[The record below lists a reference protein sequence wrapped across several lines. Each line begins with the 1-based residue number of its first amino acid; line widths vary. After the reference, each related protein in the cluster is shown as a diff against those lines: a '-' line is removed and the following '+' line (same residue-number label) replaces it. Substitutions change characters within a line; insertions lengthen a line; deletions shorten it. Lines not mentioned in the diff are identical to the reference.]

1 MGKSK
6 KVIINGISIDL
17 KVIRKETT
25 YPCSQ
30 VDCQADCCS
39 GGVWVKDEEYPP
51 VMKWKKAVK
60 TCLPKERHDE
70 SQWFEKD
77 DEAGYGTQTVDDPQ
91 RPGKTCCVF
100 LQADRKCS
108 LQVVSRKKKLGWPGI
123 KPYYCAI
130 YPLYEEDGE
139 MTVDDDTPVDEK
151 TGMCRKYRPGPEPLF
166 EMYPDETKLILGE
179 NGYRELQ
186 AKAKELDVIQK
197 KSTGKTSAKTAVK
210 KATATKPAVR
220 KVTAKTMVGNTTSK
234 KVTVKKKPVTKSGNK
249 GRK

>member
-6 KVIINGISIDL
+6 KIIINGISIDL
-17 KVIRKETT
+17 KVMRKETT

-60 TCLPKERHDE
+60 ACLPKERHDE

-77 DEAGYGTQTVDDPQ
+77 DDAGYGTQTVDDPQ

-139 MTVDDDTPVDEK
+139 MTVDDDTPVDKK

-186 AKAKELDVIQK
+186 ARAKELDVVRKQPTRK
-197 KSTGKTSAKTAVK
+197 ASVKTTVK
-210 KATATKPAVR
+210 KAAAAKPVAK
-220 KVTAKTMVGNTTSK
+220 KVTTKTMSGSTASK
-234 KVTVKKKPVTKSGNK
+234 KVAAEKKSATKGKKKGSK
-249 GRK
+249 